1 MVAVGVAMMQE
12 RDNEIELRAV
22 LQREIHK
29 LEQQLAEMTAE
40 HRRVQALEE
49 SIREVCGLELNCLS
63 HMNISFVEKAVKW
76 YQQQLATVTQENADI
91 KAQLATARRDVWE
104 EAAKALNTVN
114 VNNPDSFTA
123 MAFNDACRD
132 LRDWCREQATK
143 ETP

>member
-1 MVAVGVAMMQE
+1 MMQE

-91 KAQLATARRDVWE
+91 KAQLATARREVWE
-104 EAAKALNTVN
+104 EAAKMVEGGRFLHN
-114 VNNPDSFTA
+114 DSPEA
-123 MAFNDACRD
+123 KWAYMIAR
-132 LRDWCREQATK
+132 LCREQAAR
-143 ETP
+143 ETR